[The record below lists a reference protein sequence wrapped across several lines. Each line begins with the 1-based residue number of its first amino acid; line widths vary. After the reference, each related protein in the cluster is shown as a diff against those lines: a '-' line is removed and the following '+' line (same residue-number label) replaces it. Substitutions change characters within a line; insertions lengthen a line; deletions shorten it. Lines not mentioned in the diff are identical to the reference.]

1 MAQDYDL
8 IIVGGGIAGGA
19 LATAMASAGKAV
31 LVLEK
36 TTEYKDIVRG
46 ELMVPWG
53 VEEVDNLGLRDVLM
67 DAGGH
72 FIAVHADLGDGIV
85 PDEAFAKPVNLALLP
100 DIPGT
105 LAVGHPTA
113 CDALGRS
120 AIAAG
125 ATVLRGVREVVVT
138 PGSQP
143 SVAYV
148 HEGTARDA
156 SARIVIGAD
165 GRNSVVRRQLG
176 AELVEETL
184 HHWIVGLLV
193 EDVPEWPDEVQT
205 TGAHGDAMLFVFPQ
219 GEGRL
224 RLYVCYAPEQKAR
237 FAGSNAERALLATFD
252 VPTMPHGKAIS
263 KGTIAGP
270 ANAFPSQTALVETI
284 IAPGVALVGDAAGH
298 LDPINGQGLAISLRD
313 VRMVRDALL
322 GSDTWDEGIFEPY
335 VEERRERMRRLSL
348 CARLDGIMKSEFG
361 QRAQRR
367 REAIDARRAS
377 ERGFLSC
384 QAAVV
389 VGPEKLPAEF
399 FDEGIEAE
407 LIAMGAE

>member
-19 LATAMASAGKAV
+19 LATAMASAGKSV

-53 VEEVDNLGLRDVLM
+53 VEELDRLGLRDVLM

-72 FIAVHADLGDGIV
+72 FITAHAELGDGIDA
-85 PDEAFAKPVNLALLP
+85 DEAFANPLKLSLLP
-100 DIPGT
+100 DIPGP
-105 LAVGHPTA
+105 LAMGHPTA
-113 CDALGRS
+113 CDALERS
-120 AIAAG
+120 ATAAG
-125 ATVLRGVREVVVT
+125 ATVLRGVRDVVVT
-138 PGSQP
+138 PGLQP
-143 SVAYV
+143 SVSYV
-148 HEGTARDA
+148 HEGAAQEA

-184 HHWIVGLLV
+184 HHWIVGVLV
-193 EDVPEWPDEVQT
+193 EDVPEWPDEFQT

-224 RLYVCYAPEQKAR
+224 RLYACYAPEQKAR
-237 FAGSNAERALLATFD
+237 FAGSNAEQTLLDAFD

-263 KGTIAGP
+263 KATIAGP
-270 ANAFPSQTALVETI
+270 ANAFPSQTALVETPV
-284 IAPGVALVGDAAGH
+284 APGVVLIGDAAGH
-298 LDPINGQGLAISLRD
+298 LDPINGQGLSIALRD

-322 GSDTWDEGIFEPY
+322 GSANWDEATFAPY
-335 VEERRERMRRLSL
+335 VEERHERMRRLSL
-348 CARLDGIMKSEFG
+348 CARLDGVMKSEFG

-367 REAIDARRAS
+367 REAIGERRAG
-377 ERGFLSC
+377 EKGFLSC
-384 QAAVV
+384 LAAVV
-389 VGPEKLPAEF
+389 VGPERLPAEY